1 MIYIVLI
8 AVYIVVILYFQS
20 IGEFHPIPDQHI
32 PGQPGS
38 RLSYEQSVATL
49 SSTELMRHS
58 GEIAMKDVVFEPQEI
73 LALFASSDSQSR
85 GETLMLRDIH
95 TMNQS
100 IFIVVETTCPIH
112 KSSTRNAPNHQNPEV
127 SIPTTGSVKAH
138 GNVVLDMKYHDSN
151 EMDESHDALP
161 EWLKNDL
168 EDANIDQPNQ
178 PKGQNGGKRRLNKRS
193 DHKYP
198 PRKAKTQH
206 SKQISQEKG
215 YDHSDSDLTNDERNK
230 YVERL
235 EKEYNKKRKEL
246 LLEAENA
253 VRVREEAFNQE
264 LVRLNQELERHKQIQ
279 RQQVEQKKKSVTE
292 VSKNTPSSQGWE
304 NEHQNGNIVASESK
318 NITSSGCVIQ

>member
-1 MIYIVLI
+1 
-8 AVYIVVILYFQS
+8 
-20 IGEFHPIPDQHI
+20 
-32 PGQPGS
+32 
-38 RLSYEQSVATL
+38 
-49 SSTELMRHS
+49 
-58 GEIAMKDVVFEPQEI
+58 MKDVVFEPQEI
-73 LALFASSDSQSR
+73 LALFASSESQSR

-112 KSSTRNAPNHQNPEV
+112 KASTRNAPNHQNPEF
-127 SIPTTGSVKAH
+127 SNPTTGSLKAH
-138 GNVVLDMKYHDSN
+138 GNVILDMKYHDSD

-178 PKGQNGGKRRLNKRS
+178 PKTQNDGKRQLKKRS
-193 DHKYP
+193 DLKYP
-198 PRKAKTQH
+198 PRREKIQH
-206 SKQISQEKG
+206 SKQKLEEKG
-215 YDHSDSDLTNDERNK
+215 YNNSHSDLTNDERNK

-279 RQQVEQKKKSVTE
+279 REQVEQKKKSTME
-292 VSKNTPSSQGWE
+292 VSKATPASQGWE
-304 NEHQNGNIVASESK
+304 KEHRNSNIVANETN